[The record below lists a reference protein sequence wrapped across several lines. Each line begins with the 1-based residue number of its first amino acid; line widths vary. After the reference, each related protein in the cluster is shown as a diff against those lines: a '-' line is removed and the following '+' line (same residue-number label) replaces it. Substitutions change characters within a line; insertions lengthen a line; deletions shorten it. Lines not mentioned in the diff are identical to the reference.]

1 MATKK
6 KNVSFEEELARLES
20 IAEAMEAPNASLQV
34 LSAYYKQGMQLANE
48 LKKKLEAINGELKII
63 TEDDEGNPVVEDT
76 DIMDE
81 E

>member
-1 MATKK
+1 MAAKK
-6 KNVSFEEELARLES
+6 KIVSFEEELARLES

-63 TEDDEGNPVVEDT
+63 TEDDEGNPVAEDT